1 MSSTEEAGMTGA
13 ALITG
18 CSSGYGE
25 AAAKLFALRRWNVI
39 ATMRNPDDGRKLT
52 NLKNILVVRFD
63 VQDQDSIDKAITQAI
78 SHFGR
83 IDAVVNNAGYGLFS
97 LFEPLSRDGIQKQFD
112 VNVFG
117 AMDVIRSILPH
128 FRANRSGT
136 IINISSGA
144 GVFGAAMASIYCAS
158 KFVLEGFSESLSYE
172 LADLG
177 IKVKLIEPGGA
188 PGTGFMTRSQAEAG
202 GLPIPDDYN
211 AFMAHAAQI
220 YGAIATNSADAIEKV
235 VEAMFAAATDG
246 TDQLR
251 YMPND
256 DIRPLLTARRES
268 SEQDFIALMRGFVLP
283 RPSINA

>member
-1 MSSTEEAGMTGA
+1 MTGTV
-13 ALITG
+13 LITG

-25 AAAKLFALRRWNVI
+25 AAAKLFASRGWNVI
-39 ATMRNPDDGRKLT
+39 ATMRNPGDGRRLT
-52 NLKNILVVRFD
+52 DLKNILVLRLD
-63 VQDQDSIDKAITQAI
+63 VQDRDSIDRAITEAI

-97 LFEPLSRDGIQKQFD
+97 PFEPASREAIQKQFD
-112 VNVFG
+112 VNLFG
-117 AMDVIRSILPH
+117 AMDVIRAILPH

-144 GVFGAAMASIYCAS
+144 GAFGAAMASIYCAS
-158 KFVLEGFSESLSYE
+158 KFALEGFSESLSYE
-172 LADLG
+172 LAGLG
-177 IKVKLIEPGGA
+177 IKVKIIEPGGA
-188 PGTGFMTRSQAEAG
+188 PGTGFMARSQTETG

-220 YGAIATNSADAIEKV
+220 YGAVAANSDSDAVGKV
-235 VEAMFAAATDG
+235 VEAIFAAATDG

-251 YMPND
+251 YTPND

-268 SEQDFIALMRGFVLP
+268 SEQDFIALMRGFFLP
-283 RPSINA
+283 RPSTTA

>member
-1 MSSTEEAGMTGA
+1 MTGTV
-13 ALITG
+13 LITG
-18 CSSGYGE
+18 CSSGYGK
-25 AAAKLFALRRWNVI
+25 AAAKLFASRGWNVI
-39 ATMRNPDDGRKLT
+39 ATMRNPDDGRRLT
-52 NLKNILVVRFD
+52 DLNNILVLRLD
-63 VQDQDSIDKAITQAI
+63 VQDRDSIDKAITEAI

-97 LFEPLSRDGIQKQFD
+97 PFEPASREAIQKQFD

-117 AMDVIRSILPH
+117 AMDVIRAILPH

-144 GVFGAAMASIYCAS
+144 GAFGAAMASIYCAS
-158 KFVLEGFSESLSYE
+158 KFALEGFSESLSYE
-172 LADLG
+172 LAGLG
-177 IKVKLIEPGGA
+177 IKVKIIEPGGA
-188 PGTGFMTRSQAEAG
+188 PGTGFMARSRLETG

-220 YGAIATNSADAIEKV
+220 YEGVAINSDSDAVGKV
-235 VEAMFAAATDG
+235 VEAIFAAATDG

-251 YMPND
+251 YTPND

-268 SEQDFIALMRGFVLP
+268 SEREFIALMRGFFLP
-283 RPSINA
+283 RPSSNA

>member
-1 MSSTEEAGMTGA
+1 MTGTV
-13 ALITG
+13 LITG

-25 AAAKLFALRRWNVI
+25 AAAKLFASRGWNVI
-39 ATMRNPDDGRKLT
+39 ATMRNPDDGRRLT
-52 NLKNILVVRFD
+52 DLKNILVLRLD
-63 VQDQDSIDKAITQAI
+63 VQDRDSIDKAITEAI

-97 LFEPLSRDGIQKQFD
+97 PFEPASREAIQKQFD

-117 AMDVIRSILPH
+117 AMDVIRAILPH

-144 GVFGAAMASIYCAS
+144 GAFGAAMASIYCAS
-158 KFVLEGFSESLSYE
+158 KFALEGFSESLSYE

-177 IKVKLIEPGGA
+177 IKVKIIEPGGA
-188 PGTGFMTRSQAEAG
+188 PGTGFMTRSQAETG

-220 YGAIATNSADAIEKV
+220 YEGVAANSDSDAVGKV
-235 VEAMFAAATDG
+235 VEAIFAAATDG

-251 YMPND
+251 HMPND
-256 DIRPLLTARRES
+256 DISPLLTARRES
-268 SEQDFIALMRGFVLP
+268 SEQEFIALMRGFFLP
-283 RPSINA
+283 RPSTSA

>member
-1 MSSTEEAGMTGA
+1 MTGA
-13 ALITG
+13 VLITG

-25 AAAKLFALRRWNVI
+25 AAAKLFALRGWNVI
-39 ATMRNPDDGRKLT
+39 ATMRNPDHGRKLT
-52 NLKNILVVRFD
+52 DLKNILVVRLD
-63 VQDQDSIDKAITQAI
+63 VQDRDSIDKAITQAI
-78 SHFGR
+78 RHFGR

-97 LFEPLSRDGIQKQFD
+97 PFEPSSRDAIQKQFD

-128 FRANRSGT
+128 FRTNRSGT

-144 GVFGAAMASIYCAS
+144 GVFGAPMASIYCAS
-158 KFVLEGFSESLSYE
+158 KFALEGFSESLAYE

-177 IKVKLIEPGGA
+177 IAVKLIEPGGA
-188 PGTGFMTRSQAEAG
+188 PGTGFMTRSKAETG

-211 AFMAHAAQI
+211 VFMAHAAQI
-220 YGAIATNSADAIEKV
+220 YGAIATNSDSDAIKRV
-235 VEAMFAAATDG
+235 AEAIFAAATDG

-256 DIRPLLTARRES
+256 DIRALLTARRES
-268 SEQDFIALMRGFVLP
+268 SEQEFIALMRGFFLP
-283 RPSINA
+283 RPSSNA